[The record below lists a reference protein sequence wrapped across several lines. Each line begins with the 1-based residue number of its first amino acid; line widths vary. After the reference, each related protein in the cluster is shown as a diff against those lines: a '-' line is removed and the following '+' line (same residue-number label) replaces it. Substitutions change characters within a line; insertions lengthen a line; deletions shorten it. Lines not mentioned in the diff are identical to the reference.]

1 MVMPFLARSEEW
13 SNKDGQNQCL
23 TISCS
28 LRDTHFWRRS
38 YMIAFAIAYVVS
50 AQVITLTLIGD
61 SRPQHGRFALAI
73 RPLKYAGS
81 LGLHACSRKHD
92 VP

>member
-1 MVMPFLARSEEW
+1 
-13 SNKDGQNQCL
+13 
-23 TISCS
+23 
-28 LRDTHFWRRS
+28 
-38 YMIAFAIAYVVS
+38 MIGFAIAYVVS

-73 RPLKYAGS
+73 RPLKYVGS
-81 LGLHACSRKHD
+81 LGLHACFRKHD